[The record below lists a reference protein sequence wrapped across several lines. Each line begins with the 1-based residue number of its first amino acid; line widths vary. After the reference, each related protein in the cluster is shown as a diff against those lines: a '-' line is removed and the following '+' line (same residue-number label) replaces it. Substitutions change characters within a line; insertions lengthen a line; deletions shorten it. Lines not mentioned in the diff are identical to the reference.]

1 MPALIM
7 ARKYHSS
14 IAIDKHLYAMGG
26 CIAVG
31 VYSSLIEMLD
41 LESKQ
46 AWQRLLNHD
55 SVGREHAAVTGI
67 SLDKIAVFGGF
78 LKNDGFKNDG
88 YMISLST
95 KQVTPILGRAKDF
108 KIGCNSQT

>member
-1 MPALIM
+1 MPALIE
-7 ARKYHSS
+7 ARYFHSS

-26 CIAVG
+26 YISGREC
-31 VYSSLIEMLD
+31 SRWIEMLD

-46 AWQRLLNHD
+46 AWQRLLDHD
-55 SVGREHAAVTGI
+55 SVQRGSAAVTGI

-78 LKNDGFKNDG
+78 NNDG

-95 KQVTPILGRAKDF
+95 KQVTPILGKA
-108 KIGCNSQT
+108 